1 MADSVLSPDSS
12 VPRLPSVLH
21 PRKVALLALGTAL
34 YSAYVAVGMALG
46 IVLLAPTLRP
56 VADWPEAV
64 AEAIS
69 TRSISGSPLSS
80 LSTLTFGLVPMV
92 DSPLAFFPQWRG
104 TEKIN
109 VLLLGVDQREDERQI
124 GLPTRSDTL
133 MVVSIDPVQKS
144 AALISFPRDL
154 WVTIP
159 GFGED
164 RINTAFRYGELRRVE
179 GGGPGLAAR
188 TIEQNFGLRPQYY
201 ATVDFRGFQEIVNTL
216 GGIVVDVPRP
226 LKDEEYP
233 TDDYGLERVY
243 FAPGPQLMDGATAL
257 KYART
262 RHSDSD
268 FARMARQQQVV
279 LAVRDRALRLNMLPK
294 APSLLE
300 QGMRT
305 VNTNFTAAEVLSLA
319 RLAGEMDTSA
329 IGSLVIDRE
338 LVTPFSGI
346 GGASLQIPRRDDIR
360 RAIQRTLADPTV
372 LREGARVEI
381 VSTPARGRQAQQT
394 AERLASEG
402 LQVVRLS
409 SPLAAEPDATSV
421 MVHADKPRTLAT
433 IVRALAL
440 GADAVAYS
448 PEAEGQADIRI
459 VLGRDLQGP

>member
-1 MADSVLSPDSS
+1 
-12 VPRLPSVLH
+12 
-21 PRKVALLALGTAL
+21 
-34 YSAYVAVGMALG
+34 
-46 IVLLAPTLRP
+46 
-56 VADWPEAV
+56 
-64 AEAIS
+64 
-69 TRSISGSPLSS
+69 
-80 LSTLTFGLVPMV
+80 
-92 DSPLAFFPQWRG
+92 
-104 TEKIN
+104 
-109 VLLLGVDQREDERQI
+109 
-124 GLPTRSDTL
+124 
-133 MVVSIDPVQKS
+133 
-144 AALISFPRDL
+144 
-154 WVTIP
+154 
-159 GFGED
+159 
-164 RINTAFRYGELRRVE
+164 
-179 GGGPGLAAR
+179 
-188 TIEQNFGLRPQYY
+188 
-201 ATVDFRGFQEIVNTL
+201 
-216 GGIVVDVPRP
+216 
-226 LKDEEYP
+226 
-233 TDDYGLERVY
+233 
-243 FAPGPQLMDGATAL
+243 MDGATAL

-402 LQVVRLS
+402 LQVARVS